1 MQIESDSTFIKTL
14 KSCDKKLNVLQ
25 FEPICPIRFLPF
37 FIMIK
42 GFLNG
47 SLIWKHPWN
56 LNPRVRTQWCFPVFM
71 QVRELSVFI
80 FKLDKKTK
88 IENENGKTVQ
98 SEPSCSISDIL
109 QSAVYWFCPFYTLQL
124 SGLVRGFN
132 SISQNRKNIF
142 FIVFRQSECS

>member
-1 MQIESDSTFIKTL
+1 
-14 KSCDKKLNVLQ
+14 
-25 FEPICPIRFLPF
+25 
-37 FIMIK
+37 
-42 GFLNG
+42 
-47 SLIWKHPWN
+47 
-56 LNPRVRTQWCFPVFM
+56 M

-124 SGLVRGFN
+124 SVLVRGFN

-142 FIVFRQSECS
+142 FIVFRHIKTSLLIKKWRGENPCLEGFSPFLCPFSGAGSAFEAVPVYSFTPCLYTEYSNLHPMHPRR